1 MKKEEIFL
9 MFDTNRI
16 VVKKKEGAEM
26 NVLDAIRGRR
36 SIRKY
41 SSRPVEDQKL
51 DAVLEAGR
59 LSPSAGN
66 RQSWKFVVV
75 RDPEIIKRLSEEAS
89 GGQTFIG
96 EAPLIL
102 AACGT
107 NPERIMMCGQYSYSV
122 DLSIATAYMILAAYE
137 QGLGTCWLGAFDE
150 NKVKE
155 ILGIPKEVR
164 VVALTPLGYP
174 AESPAARPR
183 KSLGEIVCY
192 DRFE

>member
-1 MKKEEIFL
+1 
-9 MFDTNRI
+9 
-16 VVKKKEGAEM
+16 
-26 NVLDAIRGRR
+26 
-36 SIRKY
+36 
-41 SSRPVEDQKL
+41 
-51 DAVLEAGR
+51 
-59 LSPSAGN
+59 
-66 RQSWKFVVV
+66 
-75 RDPEIIKRLSEEAS
+75 
-89 GGQTFIG
+89 
-96 EAPLIL
+96 
-102 AACGT
+102 
-107 NPERIMMCGQYSYSV
+107 MMCGQYSYSV

-150 NKVKE
+150 NKAKE